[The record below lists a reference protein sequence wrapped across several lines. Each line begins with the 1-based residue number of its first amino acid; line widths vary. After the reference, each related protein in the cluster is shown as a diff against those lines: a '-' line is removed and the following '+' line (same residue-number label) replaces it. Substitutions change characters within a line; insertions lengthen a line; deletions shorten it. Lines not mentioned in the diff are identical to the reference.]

1 VATVP
6 AMSDPRIAP
15 IDATDAPD
23 DLVEFLTSDTGS
35 MNIFTTMANHPG
47 LLRRYLPFGGKL
59 LNGGSIDARQRELLI
74 LRTGW
79 NAGSEYEWG
88 QHVRIGRLAGLTDD
102 EIERVATEP
111 DADGWST
118 ADATLLTACDE
129 LCTDHMISD
138 TTWAALAELLDTRQL
153 VELTL
158 LVGHY
163 VMIAGML
170 NSLRVQRDAG
180 VGGFPGHNPNQT
192 PGTR

>member
-1 VATVP
+1 
-6 AMSDPRIAP
+6 MSEPRIAP
-15 IDATDAPD
+15 IDPTEAPD

-59 LNGGSIDARQRELLI
+59 LNGGSIDPRQRELLI

-79 NAGSEYEWG
+79 NAGSDYEWG
-88 QHVRIGRLAGLTDD
+88 QHVRIGRLAGLTDI
-102 EIERVATEP
+102 EIERIAAGP
-111 DADGWST
+111 RAGGWSAT
-118 ADATLLTACDE
+118 DVTLLTACDE
-129 LCTDHMISD
+129 LCADHMISD
-138 TTWAALAELLDTRQL
+138 ATWAALSDFLDTRQL

-170 NSLRVQRDAG
+170 NSLRVPRDAG
-180 VGGFPGHNPNQT
+180 VGGFLES
-192 PGTR
+192 